1 MKEIMNRAQEKWGSF
16 TKKKKRERRSGWENN
31 KKKKKLNV
39 VTSLTNSKQKSLIF
53 LLNFSLMYFN
63 KSMIYFKFIMS

>member
-39 VTSLTNSKQKSLIF
+39 VTC
-53 LLNFSLMYFN
+53 
-63 KSMIYFKFIMS
+63 